1 MTRDEAN
8 SLVNTCVKR
17 ALEIQTGITSLRK
30 QLGDIY
36 STGSSIV
43 NSITNSISAAEVV
56 NGSRSYLVEEIKN
69 ESGNCELK
77 LEEFL
82 KTLTSDVNNYIEKIE
97 TIYNNSLKEGEE
109 PLYFNRI
116 TLQGSGSLVYQNS
129 NASNSNSVTTKDSYQ
144 EKNTTETNND
154 SNYSF
159 NNTDINANTSINSD
173 DTISKSLDYILN
185 VNSNTYIDSSQLDKW
200 EMLIQEFLR
209 KNNLNNYVSTIV
221 LREQKVI
228 CKMVNGKEYSFD
240 NISNLNDLINHI
252 NGVI

>member
-56 NGSRSYLVEEIKN
+56 NGSRSYLVDGIRK
-69 ESGNCELK
+69 ESSNCELK
-77 LEEFL
+77 LDGFL

-116 TLQGSGSLVYQNS
+116 TLQGSGSLVYQDS

-144 EKNTTETNND
+144 EKTVGTNNND
-154 SNYSF
+154 NSYNFS
-159 NNTDINANTSINSD
+159 NTDTNISTNIN

-185 VNSNTYIDSSQLDKW
+185 VNSNTFLDSSKLDKW

-252 NGVI
+252 NSVI

>member
-36 STGSSIV
+36 SSGSSIV

-69 ESGNCELK
+69 ESSNCELK
-77 LEEFL
+77 LEGFL

-97 TIYNNSLKEGEE
+97 TVYNNSLKEGEE

-116 TLQGSGSLVYQNS
+116 TLQGSGSLVYQDS
-129 NASNSNSVTTKDSYQ
+129 NVSNSNSVTTKDSYQ
-144 EKNTTETNND
+144 EKNTTETNNND

-159 NNTDINANTSINSD
+159 NNTDTNISTSIN

-185 VNSNTYIDSSQLDKW
+185 VNSNTFLDSSKLDKW

-209 KNNLNNYVSTIV
+209 KNNLNSYVSTIV

-252 NGVI
+252 NSVI